1 MSQWSLQLNKCRPKQ
16 YACLPPF
23 CCWRNLQVSVLV
35 LLCFICYSTGL
46 VLGSVCFRKT
56 GFDLDGKVLHS
67 HRAIQMASAMTT
79 SCAFLCIRR
88 PMKPSTKQS
97 GMCIFILLEEHQTK
111 RTSMIFSSEKATSK
125 HQPWN
130 VCIWCFSVKDLTAL
144 LFQLLQNRLDG
155 DPTRQQKCRTS
166 WNQTQ
171 LNFSH
176 AS

>member
-1 MSQWSLQLNKCRPKQ
+1 MQTE
-16 YACLPPF
+16 AICLPAFTLWLKKFTGYF
-23 CCWRNLQVSVLV
+23 CVSTPM
-35 LLCFICYSTGL
+35 FICYSTGL
-46 VLGSVCFRKT
+46 APGSVCFRKT

-67 HRAIQMASAMTT
+67 HRAIQMASVMTT

-97 GMCIFILLEEHQTK
+97 GMCIFILPEEHQTK
-111 RTSMIFSSEKATSK
+111 RTSMIFSSENATSK
-125 HQPWN
+125 YQHETFAFD
-130 VCIWCFSVKDLTAL
+130 VSVKDLTAL